1 MKLLQQINSSI
12 FYWLVMAVG
21 AIGLE
26 GVALYYQYVIGE
38 EPCVVCIQVRIWIM
52 AYIIIGFVGSA
63 IRENLIALR
72 SMNVLGV
79 ITSVG
84 LFERSYYL
92 LGVERLWDLDGSC
105 DMTAGLPWWFDLEK
119 WFPAIFEVKM
129 PCGFTPYIFF
139 KISMAEI
146 LFAISI
152 SAVLATLALTVSAFT
167 RRK

>member
-1 MKLLQQINSSI
+1 MKLLQQINTSI

-21 AIGLE
+21 AISLE
-26 GVALYYQYVIGE
+26 GVALYYQYAIGE
-38 EPCVVCIQVRIWIM
+38 EPCVVCIQVRIWVM
-52 AYIIIGFVGSA
+52 AYIIIGFVGA
-63 IRENLIALR
+63 AVREKPIALR
-72 SMNVLGV
+72 SMNILSV

-105 DMTAGLPWWFDLEK
+105 EMTAGLPWWFDLEK

-146 LFAISI
+146 LFVISI
-152 SAVLATLALTVSAFT
+152 SAVLATLALTVSGFI
-167 RRK
+167 RRN